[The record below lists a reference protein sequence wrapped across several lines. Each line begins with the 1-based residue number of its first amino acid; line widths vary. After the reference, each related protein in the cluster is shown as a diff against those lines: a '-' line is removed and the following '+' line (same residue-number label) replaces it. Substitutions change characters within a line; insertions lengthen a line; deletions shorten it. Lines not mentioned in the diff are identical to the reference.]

1 MVHGKKMEIYVDEM
15 VLGIRGWQITYLDE
29 LQIHTNGYLSK
40 VLFVR
45 IIPPKIFLGIYK
57 VNLLD

>member
-1 MVHGKKMEIYVDEM
+1 MKIYVDEM
-15 VLGIRGWQITYLDE
+15 VLGIRGWQITYFDE
-29 LQIHTNGYLSK
+29 LQMHTNGYLNK

-45 IIPPKIFLGIYK
+45 IIPPIKVFMGIYK

>member
-1 MVHGKKMEIYVDEM
+1 MEIYVNEM

-29 LQIHTNGYLSK
+29 LQMHTNGYLSK

-45 IIPPKIFLGIYK
+45 IIPPQNVLLGIYK

>member
-1 MVHGKKMEIYVDEM
+1 MEIYVDEM